1 MTLLKTLVV
10 GVVFEVGTLR
20 ETDSKEV
27 VSLHAGP
34 RPPLGHASGMASFDR
49 TLIGVDRAR
58 APIAL
63 EPSAELVEVSV
74 LRGARLRH

>member
-10 GVVFEVGTLR
+10 GVVFDTLR

-34 RPPLGHASGMASFDR
+34 APHSATPLGWLRSTARSSG
-49 TLIGVDRAR
+49 
-58 APIAL
+58 
-63 EPSAELVEVSV
+63 
-74 LRGARLRH
+74 